1 MAENKRLFSL
11 LSPNNPKKQY
21 RIFNWCKMT
30 PQEVKLIH
38 WTLRNPSDWLFRWS
52 DQKNRRIHDL
62 TVIFS
67 IRSGSINERG
77 VRKRCIITTT
87 VCESAACNLC
97 DVHSSDVTW
106 HSEQSSCCRSSTSD
120 VSSVCGRLC
129 AAGSKRV
136 GHTVVLLI
144 TTRVPL
150 HGSCWIILHFVYWYP
165 GGGHCATLTECPCW
179 GCVHSCSTRGGRHTH
194 IHKVQKYQHLYVIS
208 TRAEWSISV

>member
-1 MAENKRLFSL
+1 MFWLPVENSKFRSSHEL
-11 LSPNNPKKQY
+11 LEIILWRDVKQ
-21 RIFNWCKMT
+21 I
-30 PQEVKLIH
+30 PQ
-38 WTLRNPSDWLFRWS
+38 W
-52 DQKNRRIHDL
+52 QKIRSYFHYCLLTILKSNRRIHDR

-165 GGGHCATLTECPCW
+165 DGGHCATLTECPCW